1 LLGLLFEPL
10 AVQAADIARCEQRRL
25 HLPCLNQVE
34 AFSPR
39 GHRAAR
45 ETAMTTLERALS
57 SILELIEKARVAGNS
72 LALDTL
78 MQRKDAICAAL
89 AAPEQH

>member
-1 LLGLLFEPL
+1 MRREHLLC
-10 AVQAADIARCEQRRL
+10 V
-25 HLPCLNQVE
+25 NQVG
-34 AFSPR
+34 AFSSG
-39 GHRAAR
+39 GHQAVR
-45 ETAMTTLERALS
+45 EKAMTTLEQALA

-72 LALDTL
+72 MTLATL